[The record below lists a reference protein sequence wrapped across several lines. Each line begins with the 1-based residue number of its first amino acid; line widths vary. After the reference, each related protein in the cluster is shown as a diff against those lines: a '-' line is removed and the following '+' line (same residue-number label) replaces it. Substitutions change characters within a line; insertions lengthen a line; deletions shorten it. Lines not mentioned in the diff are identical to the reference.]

1 MAYNHAGAE
10 KAYALQQEENR
21 KQYRAAGMSDEEI
34 QEIEKYDRSVFL
46 SDRRFYENTSDL
58 GEDISDLDGCTFGQ
72 EYEELDISLS
82 LDDLQKRVA
91 WIQTIQNES
100 LLRIIMKLPLADLE
114 LLTLRAIQGKTVIEI
129 ADMQG
134 TSHQA
139 VSKRWRRIK
148 KVFQKILR

>member
-21 KQYRAAGMSDEEI
+21 KQYRATGMSDEEI
-34 QEIEKYDRSVFL
+34 REIEKYDRSVFL
-46 SDRRFYENTSDL
+46 SDRRFYENTADL

-72 EYEELDISLS
+72 EYKELDILQS
-82 LDDLQKRVA
+82 LDDFQKQFA

-100 LLRIIMKLPLADLE
+100 LLRIIMKLPLTDLE
-114 LLTLRAIQGKTVIEI
+114 LVTLKAIQGKTVIEI
-129 ADMQG
+129 AEIQG

-148 KVFQKILR
+148 KFFKNF